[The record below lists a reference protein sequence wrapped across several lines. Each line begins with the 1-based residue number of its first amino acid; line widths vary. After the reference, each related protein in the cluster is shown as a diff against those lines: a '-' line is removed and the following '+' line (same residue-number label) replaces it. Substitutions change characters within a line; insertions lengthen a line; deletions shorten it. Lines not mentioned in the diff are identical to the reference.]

1 MIKQFKTSNHNQGQI
16 AILVLL
22 ASAVLLTLGLS
33 ASRKTITDTKIDT
46 DEQLL
51 KEAFNTAESGINNY
65 LNDPTSKTY
74 TDNSGNSAV
83 IDVADIGGS
92 NSLSSDGI
100 VPVNTPQLFWL
111 VNHDPNG
118 SIPAAPTYYPTGS
131 TLTLSVDPTFTGALK
146 IDYYYKNGA
155 VYSVTRSGFNFHN
168 TTDTVTGYPNTPDK
182 FITLTA
188 TNSPLLLVVTPI
200 GSPTRLNLTGPVGAT
215 FPLQGEDI
223 TAVGTAGNGVKTQ
236 VKTRNIYQIPYFFFE
251 SITAGDR
258 IN

>member
-1 MIKQFKTSNHNQGQI
+1 MINQFKTSNHNQGQI

-65 LNDPTSKTY
+65 LNDPNAKTY
-74 TDNSGNSAV
+74 TDSSGNSAV
-83 IDVADIGGS
+83 VDVAPIGG
-92 NSLSSDGI
+92 NNNLSSDGI
-100 VPVNTPQLFWL
+100 VPANALQLFWL
-111 VNHDPNG
+111 VNHAADG
-118 SIPAAPTYYPTGS
+118 SIPATPTYYPTGS
-131 TLTLSVDPTFTGALK
+131 TLTLSVDSTFTGALK

-155 VYSVTRSGFNFHN
+155 VYSVTRSGLNFHN
-168 TTDTVTGYPNTPDK
+168 TTDTVTGYPNTPNK
-182 FITLTA
+182 STTITA

-200 GSPTRLNLTGPVGAT
+200 GAPTRLTLTGPAA

-223 TAVGTAGNGVKTQ
+223 TSVGTATNGVKTQ
-236 VKTRNIYQIPYFFFE
+236 IKTRNIYQIPYFFFE
-251 SITAGDR
+251 SITAGNR